1 MISAQCIEWIGDE
14 KVARRKEIDKKKILD
29 AAYKLA
35 VREGVESLT
44 ARNIAKAAHC
54 STQPIYLE
62 FSNMSDL
69 QEQVLTKIS
78 DELKNETLQQHFT
91 GEPLIDLDLSYIYFV
106 KDHVGLFKAM
116 FVNNTFGTDKISQ
129 TLMELGEEKFE
140 EQFGKTD
147 FSAERI
153 HNILISNWVSA
164 TGLATLQLNQM
175 SNFSEDQIVIVLKS
189 QLEDSMNND
198 RFNLD
203 KVGN

>member
-1 MISAQCIEWIGDE
+1 M
-14 KVARRKEIDKKKILD
+14 ARRKEIDKKKILD

-35 VREGVESLT
+35 VREGIESLT

-78 DELKNETLQQHFT
+78 DELKNKTLQQHFT

-129 TLMELGEEKFE
+129 TLMELGKEKFE
-140 EQFGKTD
+140 EQFGETG
-147 FSAERI
+147 FSEERI

-189 QLEDSMNND
+189 QLKDSMNND
-198 RFNLD
+198 HFHLD
-203 KVGN
+203 KVEK

>member
-1 MISAQCIEWIGDE
+1 M
-14 KVARRKEIDKKKILD
+14 ARRKEIDKKKILD

-69 QEQVLTKIS
+69 QEQVLAKIS
-78 DELKNETLQQHFT
+78 DELKNRTLQQHFT

-116 FVNNTFGTDKISQ
+116 FVNNTFGTDRISQ
-129 TLMELGEEKFE
+129 TLMELGKEKFK

-147 FSAERI
+147 FSDERI

-189 QLEDSMNND
+189 QLEDSMKND
-198 RFNLD
+198 RFHLD
-203 KVGN
+203 KVGK

>member
-1 MISAQCIEWIGDE
+1 MTARHKEWIGDE

-35 VREGVESLT
+35 VREGIESLT

-78 DELKNETLQQHFT
+78 NELKNRTLQQHFT

-129 TLMELGEEKFE
+129 TLMELGKEKFE
-140 EQFGKTD
+140 EQFGETD
-147 FSAERI
+147 FSDERI
-153 HNILISNWVSA
+153 HTILISNWVSA

-189 QLEDSMNND
+189 QLEDSMKND
-198 RFNLD
+198 HFHLD
-203 KVGN
+203 KVGK

>member
-1 MISAQCIEWIGDE
+1 MTARHKEWIGDE

-35 VREGVESLT
+35 VREGIESLT

-78 DELKNETLQQHFT
+78 NELKNRTLQQHFT

-129 TLMELGEEKFE
+129 TLMELGKEKFE
-140 EQFGKTD
+140 EQFGETD
-147 FSAERI
+147 FSDERI

-189 QLEDSMNND
+189 QLEDSMKND
-198 RFNLD
+198 HFHLD
-203 KVGN
+203 KVGK

>member
-1 MISAQCIEWIGDE
+1 MTARHKEWIGDE

-35 VREGVESLT
+35 VREGIESLT

-78 DELKNETLQQHFT
+78 NELKNRTLQQHFT

-129 TLMELGEEKFE
+129 TLMDWGKEKFE
-140 EQFGKTD
+140 EQFGETD
-147 FSAERI
+147 FSDERI

-189 QLEDSMNND
+189 QLEDSMKND
-198 RFNLD
+198 HFHLD
-203 KVGN
+203 KVGK